1 MPYIPANRR
10 GIINLIT
17 DKLND
22 EIRTDGELNYAV
34 TMLVQKYF
42 VSSDGIF
49 SYFILERIIG
59 LLECV
64 KLEVYRRL
72 GAPMEDKKK
81 NQNGD
86 VF

>member
-1 MPYIPANRR
+1 MPYIPITRR
-10 GIINLIT
+10 GKIDLIIGELS
-17 DKLND
+17 
-22 EIRTDGELNYAV
+22 EEARSDGELNYAV
-34 TMLVQKYF
+34 TMLLQKYF
-42 VSSDGIF
+42 VTSDGIF
-49 SYFILERIIG
+49 SYFTLERIIG

>member
-1 MPYIPANRR
+1 MPYIAANRR

-17 DKLND
+17 DKLVD

-49 SYFILERIIG
+49 SYFTLERIIG

-64 KLEVYRRL
+64 KLEIYRRL

-81 NQNGD
+81 NENGD